1 MTKTTTTKMLIP
13 NDKKW
18 LSNCEQY
25 ESIDYIKETS
35 TRLSFSAVVFVVK
48 QQANIYYSGER
59 WVPVTQKCCAVCR
72 YQWVRL
78 IGSLLLPLLLLL
90 VLLLLYDLM
99 TVFVYASASVSVSLC
114 FYFHFVSLCL
124 LSSIFCHSRVWQFV
138 VRHRCCFVHFFS
150 PWPNIFRNQK
160 LISTMDS
167 HFHLHFLLLLAG
179 ATNIYSCGAL
189 KAFFSCLP
197 NSIVE

>member
-1 MTKTTTTKMLIP
+1 MTKTTTTKMLISS
-13 NDKKW
+13 DKKW

-124 LSSIFCHSRVWQFV
+124 LSSVIHVYDNSWYVIDV
-138 VRHRCCFVHFFS
+138 VLITFS